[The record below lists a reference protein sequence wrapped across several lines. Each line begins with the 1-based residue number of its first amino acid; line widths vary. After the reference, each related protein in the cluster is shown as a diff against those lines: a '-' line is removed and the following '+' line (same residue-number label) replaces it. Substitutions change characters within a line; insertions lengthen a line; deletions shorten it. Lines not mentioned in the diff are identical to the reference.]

1 VKKVLF
7 ITTPDVR
14 PGFRLA
20 GVDQFIAEAHELE
33 DILLKAVHDPER
45 ALIVLDERLIAGIDD
60 ARLREIEKAWAGIMV
75 VLPSPVAAPAEL
87 EDYALKLIRR
97 AIGYH
102 VRLRL

>member
-1 VKKVLF
+1 MKKVLF

-45 ALIVLDERLIAGIDD
+45 ALIVLDERLIVGIDD
-60 ARLREIEKAWAGIMV
+60 ARLREIEKAWPGIMV

>member
-1 VKKVLF
+1 MKNVLF
-7 ITTPDVR
+7 ITTDDAA

-20 GVDQFIAEAHELE
+20 GIDQRIAEAHELE
-33 DILLKAVHDPER
+33 DLLVREMNDPDH
-45 ALIVLDERLIAGIDD
+45 ALIVLDERLISGLDE
-60 ARLREIEKAWAGIMV
+60 ARLREIERTWPGVLV
-75 VLPSPVAAPAEL
+75 VLPSPVTGAAEL